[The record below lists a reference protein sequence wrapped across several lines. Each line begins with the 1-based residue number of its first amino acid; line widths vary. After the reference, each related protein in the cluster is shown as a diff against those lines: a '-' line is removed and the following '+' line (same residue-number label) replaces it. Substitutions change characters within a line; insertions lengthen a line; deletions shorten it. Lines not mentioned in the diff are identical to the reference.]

1 VVAIAVAS
9 RAPNIKPARCLTLE
23 QQGIQSVERMR
34 DMVGKQKLQLSNQ
47 LRGLLMEFGIVMLK
61 SVRSF
66 KEKVPEILNDTG
78 YELPVSMRQ
87 GLDQMWTMDGRL
99 EEEFEV
105 FDQRLKELTSQD
117 DECQRLM
124 KLEGVGPVSA
134 IRLKLQLSNSGHFKN
149 G

>member
-1 VVAIAVAS
+1 
-9 RAPNIKPARCLTLE
+9 
-23 QQGIQSVERMR
+23 
-34 DMVGKQKLQLSNQ
+34 
-47 LRGLLMEFGIVMLK
+47 
-61 SVRSF
+61 
-66 KEKVPEILNDTG
+66 VPEILNDTG
-78 YELPVSMRQ
+78 YEFLVSMRQ